1 MSFGSFKFVN
11 NIKFQQKQPV
21 VALYQP
27 MLGKCKRQNK
37 SNRFNLKADGCF
49 CLLLRAEAATRG
61 VPWKKVFL
69 EISQNSQE
77 NTYASLFFK

>member
-1 MSFGSFKFVN
+1 MSFGSFKFLN
-11 NIKFQQKQPV
+11 NIKFQQKQLV

-27 MLGKCKRQNK
+27 MLGKCKRRNK
-37 SNRFNLKADGCF
+37 SNRFNQKTDGRF